1 MVIDMKS
8 FKQFITE
15 VEVNPQS
22 YKPKDPLPFK
32 EPEPKPLQT
41 GPRRVRRKSSAGPGT
56 TAEPESGSRTSRTRT
71 SALRPEYFDADGN
84 LRPEAARRFAERRAG
99 AGYSRPGQSLTP
111 ERKAAL
117 DKVNDLFTRF
127 DAGDADAACEV
138 QGIQNKIIQKHGAAN
153 KHPSFKDVTT
163 GTSPAPSDT
172 TTQKLRDLQGR
183 RGQAP
188 LDPALQQATSD
199 RLSGQSTS
207 QIIDNPG
214 RPEQSVMDKTRAAAD
229 ARRAG
234 VTDAGA
240 RTPRPGVRTDDVLD
254 AIKNVPDEP
263 QLPKIKVTGGESRPT
278 DLPTRTGMSQAEFKK
293 QVVNRRGRRISNM
306 PDAPV
311 QGRASIPLPSPTRS
325 QTVKTVQTALN
336 RNATQQGAA
345 TVVNAQ
351 QPANAWARYIK
362 SNPTAQRVVGGLKWG
377 GRALAALGAIQDYKS
392 GVADAQA
399 AGAGPVRQALRGAT
413 RAVGG
418 FGGGLLGGSLG
429 ATVGTAKGAL
439 GGPLA
444 IATGTAGALYGG
456 AQGANIGS
464 SSADAVFRTLGGET
478 KQQVSQKD
486 AAARARQ
493 INQGIGQSYSYGTGD
508 TAIIRGADGKE
519 RVGKK
524 STSDGTTV
532 YTAPYRPET
541 NPIDRIGRN
550 IPFLKGYYQRTDD
563 AERKARVKKQKTK
576 FYDSIGSQP
585 SNNYK
590 LPTIP
595 ADGSGTGP

>member
-1 MVIDMKS
+1 MKS
-8 FKQFITE
+8 FKNFITE
-15 VEVNPQS
+15 AEEVPDIVRPKSIQSSLPGLGRKSIDKKYQVTNNPGVPDKYSQVD
-22 YKPKDPLPFK
+22 PKQALMNYAT
-32 EPEPKPLQT
+32 ELET
-41 GPRRVRRKSSAGPGT
+41 RGVAGGRRK
-56 TAEPESGSRTSRTRT
+56 
-71 SALRPEYFDADGN
+71 
-84 LRPEAARRFAERRAG
+84 
-99 AGYSRPGQSLTP
+99 
-111 ERKAAL
+111 
-117 DKVNDLFTRF
+117 
-127 DAGDADAACEV
+127 
-138 QGIQNKIIQKHGAAN
+138 
-153 KHPSFKDVTT
+153 
-163 GTSPAPSDT
+163 
-172 TTQKLRDLQGR
+172 
-183 RGQAP
+183 
-188 LDPALQQATSD
+188 
-199 RLSGQSTS
+199 
-207 QIIDNPG
+207 
-214 RPEQSVMDKTRAAAD
+214 PEQVKLSPEEIKKRTAQVRDTFAAAD
-229 ARRAG
+229 KGDAAAVERLKKYQAGYDKKYGVPEVEQSKPNEYIRRQQEAGIRVDDDLIDARGVAQSGKPEMVGQRAPSGQGAKYRAASDAKSAG
-234 VTDAGA
+234 VLDAGKP
-240 RTPRPGVRTDDVLD
+240 TPAPKPDVRTDSLGD

-263 QLPKIKVTGGESRPT
+263 QLPKIKVTGGVDRPT
-278 DLPTRTGMSQAEFKK
+278 DLSSRTGMSQADFRK

-345 TVVNAQ
+345 TVATAQ
-351 QPANAWARYIK
+351 QPANAWQRYLK
-362 SNPTAQRVVGGLKWG
+362 STPAAQRLVGGLKWT
-377 GRALAALGAIQDYKS
+377 GRAAAALSAISDYNS

-399 AGAGPVRQALRGAT
+399 AGAGPVRQTLRGVT

-429 ATVGTAKGAL
+429 ATVGTAKGAI

-444 IATGTAGALYGG
+444 IGTGIAGGLYGG
-456 AQGANIGS
+456 AQGASLGAS
-464 SSADAVFRTLGGET
+464 GADAVFRTLGGET

-486 AAARARQ
+486 AAARAKQ

-519 RVGKK
+519 RVGQK
-524 STSDGTTV
+524 STSNGTTV

-550 IPFLKGYYQRTDD
+550 LPFVNNILKGYYQRKDD
-563 AERKARVKKQKTK
+563 AERKARVKKQKAK

-590 LPTIP
+590 LPSIP

>member
-1 MVIDMKS
+1 MKTFTS
-8 FKQFITE
+8 FIIEADELVPERTKPIQSSLPGLGKKSIEKNYKVTNKPDLPARYSQVDPKQALMNYATE
-15 VEVNPQS
+15 LETRGVA
-22 YKPKDPLPFK
+22 
-32 EPEPKPLQT
+32 
-41 GPRRVRRKSSAGPGT
+41 GGRRKPEQVKLSPEEIKRR
-56 TAEPESGSRTSRTRT
+56 TAEVKNT
-71 SALRPEYFDADGN
+71 F
-84 LRPEAARRFAERRAG
+84 
-99 AGYSRPGQSLTP
+99 
-111 ERKAAL
+111 
-117 DKVNDLFTRF
+117 
-127 DAGDADAACEV
+127 
-138 QGIQNKIIQKHGAAN
+138 
-153 KHPSFKDVTT
+153 
-163 GTSPAPSDT
+163 
-172 TTQKLRDLQGR
+172 
-183 RGQAP
+183 
-188 LDPALQQATSD
+188 
-199 RLSGQSTS
+199 
-207 QIIDNPG
+207 
-214 RPEQSVMDKTRAAAD
+214 AAAD
-229 ARRAG
+229 KGDAAAVERLKKYQAGYDKKYGVPEVEQSKPNEYIRKQQEAGIRVDDDLVDARGVAQSGKPEMVGQRAPSGQGAKYRAASDAKSAG
-234 VTDAGA
+234 VLDAGKP
-240 RTPRPGVRTDDVLD
+240 TPAPKPDIRTDSLGD

-263 QLPKIKVTGGESRPT
+263 QLPKVKVTGGVDRPT
-278 DLPTRTGMSQAEFKK
+278 DLANRMGMSQADFKK

-306 PDAPV
+306 PDAPM

-345 TVVNAQ
+345 TVATGQ

-377 GRALAALGAIQDYKS
+377 GRAFAALSAISDYQS

-399 AGAGPVRQALRGAT
+399 AGAGPVRQAIRGGM
-413 RAVGG
+413 RAIGG
-418 FGGGLLGGSLG
+418 FTGGLGGG
-429 ATVGTAKGAL
+429 TVGAGVGTLKGAI

-444 IATGTAGALYGG
+444 IATGTAGAVYGG
-456 AQGANIGS
+456 AQGARLGAS
-464 SSADAVFRTLGGET
+464 GADAVFRTLGGET

-519 RVGKK
+519 RVGQR
-524 STSDGTTV
+524 STSNGTTV

-590 LPTIP
+590 LPSIP